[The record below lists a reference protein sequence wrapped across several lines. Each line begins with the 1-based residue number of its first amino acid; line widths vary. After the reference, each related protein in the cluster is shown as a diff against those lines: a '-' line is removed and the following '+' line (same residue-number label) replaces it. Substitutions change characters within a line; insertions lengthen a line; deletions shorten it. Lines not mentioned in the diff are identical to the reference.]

1 MKNFLLT
8 IAAVTMAFSLSAQNC
23 SDLFISEYIEGDSQN
38 KGVEIYNPTAN
49 PISLSGYTLVR
60 FSNGDVY
67 PTDELDLSYVDSV
80 QEIQPYDV
88 IVVVNGQT
96 VENDYGVVDPELYD
110 IADIAGQ
117 GEYGLDPNYFNGN
130 DAVAILKNDN
140 LVDLL
145 GKIGEDPG
153 EGWTDADSLDYVAGE
168 YYWLSW
174 TSNHTLIRQATVQ
187 QGVTSNPTAFNP
199 AEQWDSLPQNVW
211 QYLGNHEC
219 ECDPNYD
226 GYPDYYDYTGIG
238 DFSAAPAKTKMAVYP
253 NPAKVNSQVRI
264 MGTENIVSVKV
275 YNILGSLVKTYPI
288 DNKSGNIV
296 IETSGL
302 GKGMY
307 LMRVAFD
314 NHTENTQ
321 QLIIE

>member
-23 SDLFISEYIEGDSQN
+23 SDLFISEYIEVDSQN

-140 LVDLL
+140 LVDLV

-153 EGWTDADSLDYVAGE
+153 EGW
-168 YYWLSW
+168 
-174 TSNHTLIRQATVQ
+174 
-187 QGVTSNPTAFNP
+187 
-199 AEQWDSLPQNVW
+199 
-211 QYLGNHEC
+211 
-219 ECDPNYD
+219 
-226 GYPDYYDYTGIG
+226 
-238 DFSAAPAKTKMAVYP
+238 
-253 NPAKVNSQVRI
+253 
-264 MGTENIVSVKV
+264 
-275 YNILGSLVKTYPI
+275 
-288 DNKSGNIV
+288 
-296 IETSGL
+296 
-302 GKGMY
+302 
-307 LMRVAFD
+307 
-314 NHTENTQ
+314 
-321 QLIIE
+321 